1 MKRLLSVFLGL
12 ALCLTARAQT
22 PPPAETTRD
31 AADMKDIDDG
41 YAEVELLTRV
51 LETVRENYVDPDRV
65 SYARLMAGA
74 LRGMLA
80 DLDPHSQFLTP
91 ELYEHMKQATESTY
105 EGVGITIAPQPG
117 SLTIVS
123 VREDGPAARAGVLP
137 GDLIVKLG
145 DHFTEKLSYLEC
157 VNLLRG
163 NPGETLTFT
172 VTRPATRETREFS
185 MIREVIR
192 QETVRDAMLLDPSMT
207 GGAKIGYLRLLQ
219 FNAPS
224 AQELADALDKLEDNG
239 MTALVL
245 DLRNNPGGLL
255 KSAVEVLG
263 EFLPPDTVAVTI
275 EGRPGAE
282 NPPPLRTPSRQ
293 RRVRPY
299 PMMVL
304 VNHNS
309 ASAAELVSGALQD
322 LGRAVIVGVTTFGK
336 GSVQSIIPSGR
347 GTAIRLTTARY
358 FTPSHNLI
366 HGKGITPNLVSTL
379 TPEDEKRI
387 FEYFRDH
394 GISNPDPAALAKLG
408 DRQLE
413 RAVTALRGILAYK
426 PLTAPAPA
434 AASPA
439 PADKK

>member
-1 MKRLLSVFLGL
+1 MNRLLSVLL
-12 ALCLTARAQT
+12 VSALSLSAQARAQT
-22 PPPAETTRD
+22 PPNEATRE
-31 AADMKDIDDG
+31 AAAVKNIDEG
-41 YAEVELLTRV
+41 YEQVELLTKV
-51 LETVRENYVDPDRV
+51 LETVRENYVDPDKV
-65 SYARLMAGA
+65 SYARLMASA

-80 DLDPHSQFLTP
+80 DLDPHSQFMTP
-91 ELYEHMKQATESTY
+91 EVYDQMKLATESTY
-105 EGVGITIAPQPG
+105 EGVGITISPQPG

-137 GDLIVKLG
+137 GDQIVKLG
-145 DHFTEKLSYLEC
+145 DTFTEKLSYLEC

-163 NPGETLTFT
+163 NPGEPLTFT
-172 VTRPATRETREFS
+172 ITRPATKETKEFS
-185 MIREVIR
+185 MIREVMR

-207 GGAKIGYLRLLQ
+207 DGAKIGYLRLLQ

-239 MTALVL
+239 MTALIL

-263 EFLPPDTVAVTI
+263 EFLPPDTVVVTT
-275 EGRPGAE
+275 EGRPGAQ
-282 NPPPLRTPSRQ
+282 NPPPLRTPPRQ
-293 RRVRPY
+293 RRVRSY

-322 LGRAVIVGVTTFGK
+322 LGRAVIVGTTTFGK
-336 GSVQSIIPSGR
+336 GSVQSIIPSDG
-347 GTAIRLTTARY
+347 GTAIRLTVARY

-379 TPEDEKRI
+379 TAEDEKRI

-394 GISNPDPAALAKLG
+394 GVTNPDPAALARLG

-413 RAVTALRGILAYK
+413 RAVSALRGILAYK
-426 PLTAPAPA
+426 PLAVPA
-434 AASPA
+434 ST
-439 PADKK
+439 DKK